1 MLHYEIVDPR
11 TLELLNKLME
21 IDVFK
26 SLRLVGGTSLALQI
40 GHRHSVDLDLFGEL
54 DLDEIGLRK
63 SIKHL
68 GTVIQL
74 KKSQNINLFLI
85 NEIKIDLV
93 NYPFPWLEESIIDN
107 NIRLA
112 GIKDIAAMKIGAII
126 GRGTKKDFIDIYY
139 LLRYFCLKEILS
151 LYKHKYN
158 DASEILALKSLSY
171 FEDADK
177 DEDCVMMKPI
187 IWEDVKTAIKKEIN
201 NYLD

>member
-139 LLRYFCLKEILS
+139 LLRYFSLKEILS
-151 LYKHKYN
+151 LYNHKYN

-171 FEDADK
+171 FEDANK

-187 IWEDVKTAIKKEIN
+187 IWKDVKTAIKKEIN